1 MFPEESVQAG
11 IDLKSEQ
18 MIPIHWGS
26 FTLANHGWKESVNRA
41 IAESKRLDRNIS
53 TPKIGEFIL
62 LNEAHNG
69 INKWWEE

>member
-26 FTLANHGWKESVNRA
+26 FTLANHGWKESENRA
-41 IAESKRLDRNIS
+41 IAESKR
-53 TPKIGEFIL
+53 
-62 LNEAHNG
+62 
-69 INKWWEE
+69 